1 MKNIIESITYVI
13 TSLVALRLLMFFQ
26 PYWINAS
33 EALYLMAIGVLLIL
47 SLVFFYV
54 MSSRD
59 KEVIIKTI
67 VIFGIPFIIACFIYT
82 DLLVIIFVTMVS
94 GVAGFST
101 YFNYYRMAE
110 YMVSRTMNMK
120 RKRSKI
126 SLDFEF
132 NNGFVK
138 IDEYLFENYD
148 NLWEGLK
155 CLKNSLE
162 KGEAILVVENNEAYV
177 KEVS

>member
-13 TSLVALRLLMFFQ
+13 TSLVTLRLLIFFQ
-26 PYWINAS
+26 PYWINSS
-33 EALYLMAIGVLLIL
+33 EALYLLAIGIFSVLF
-47 SLVFFYV
+47 LVFFYI
-54 MSSRD
+54 MSSKDR
-59 KEVIIKTI
+59 EAIIKTMI
-67 VIFGIPFIIACFIYT
+67 IFGMPFIIACFIYSN
-82 DLLVIIFVTMVS
+82 LLVIIFVAMVS

-110 YMVSRTMNMK
+110 YMVSKTMNMK

-126 SLDFEF
+126 SLDFAF

-148 NLWEGLK
+148 NLWKGLE

-162 KGEAILVVENNEAYV
+162 KGEAILVVENNETYV